1 MRFIAKSPSAA
12 RRSPERR
19 GLRLSPSIL
28 PLRGLAP
35 VYGKAGTLSPIPR
48 FWFCVFWAF
57 LAGLCPCRP
66 QIRPPELCQRLR
78 LGEAP
83 GGDLGMIAGN
93 QDFRDRLALEMLRAG
108 ILRVFQ

>member
-19 GLRLSPSIL
+19 GLRLRPSIL

-57 LAGLCPCRP
+57 SAGFCRP
-66 QIRPPELCQRLR
+66 KIRPPELCQGLR
-78 LGEAP
+78 LGQAP
-83 GGDLGMIAGN
+83 GGDPGVIAGN
-93 QDFRDRLALEMLRAG
+93 QDFGDRSALERLRT
-108 ILRVFQ
+108 